1 MPVRLILAARHQQA
15 VDLASGC
22 RVSSKGALFE
32 NSRGLE
38 DNVNTEMFKF
48 PQMDF
53 EMAIWEMTSLLIA
66 PKKVF
71 KSIYY
76 HVSIAFNRWSC
87 YLAGVLII
95 SCYRNVGTYKRS
107 SHNPIDEET
116 TGQVCVFHSVNPIIT
131 RRFIFT
137 ETKNTWHRPDPS
149 FTYLLCFFLLLT
161 ALAWGLAYA
170 PSFGAIVRL
179 SLLFIFVHF
188 IGSSLLVSTIGYFV
202 IGRLFGPDGAAASL
216 SGLRGGRGRR
226 RGAAQG
232 LFVQPGEKD
241 QLEFGY
247 CFDVS
252 NRAFFPLYLHLY
264 VAQFLL
270 LPLLTR
276 SPSNLLSTFLGNTLY
291 LSALA
296 YYTYI
301 TFLGYNALPF
311 LHNTELLLL
320 PILAFAVLWLVSLIL
335 GWGIVAQ
342 GGSVEGLFWGA

>member
-1 MPVRLILAARHQQA
+1 MNPTISVPRQH
-15 VDLASGC
+15 ASPASFG
-22 RVSSKGALFE
+22 GTTPT
-32 NSRGLE
+32 SRGSSIRMPRFFKRL
-38 DNVNTEMFKF
+38 FKF

-76 HVSIAFNRWSC
+76 HV
-87 YLAGVLII
+87 
-95 SCYRNVGTYKRS
+95 K
-107 SHNPIDEET
+107 
-116 TGQVCVFHSVNPIIT
+116 
-131 RRFIFT
+131 
-137 ETKNTWHRPDPS
+137 TKNTWHRPDPS
-149 FTYLLCFFLLLT
+149 FTYLLSFFLLLT

-170 PSFGAIVRL
+170 PAFGSIVRL

-188 IGSSLLVSTIGYFV
+188 IGSSLVVSTIAYFA
-202 IGRLFGPDGAAASL
+202 IPRLFGPDGAAASL
-216 SGLRGGRGRR
+216 SGFRGSRGRR

-264 VAQFLL
+264 VVQFLL

-276 SPSNLLSTFLGNTLY
+276 SPSNFLATFLGNTLY
-291 LSALA
+291 LSALI

-320 PILAFAVLWLVSLIL
+320 PILVLSILWLVSLIA
-335 GWGIVAQ
+335 GWGVVMH
-342 GGSVEGLFWGA
+342 GHSVEWLFWGV

>member
-1 MPVRLILAARHQQA
+1 MNPTISVPRQHASPASFGGTTPTRSGSSIRMPRFFKRL
-15 VDLASGC
+15 
-22 RVSSKGALFE
+22 
-32 NSRGLE
+32 
-38 DNVNTEMFKF
+38 FKF

-76 HVSIAFNRWSC
+76 HLNTANP
-87 YLAGVLII
+87 LLLI
-95 SCYRNVGTYKRS
+95 G
-107 SHNPIDEET
+107 
-116 TGQVCVFHSVNPIIT
+116 
-131 RRFIFT
+131 T

-149 FTYLLCFFLLLT
+149 FTYLLSFFLLLT

-170 PSFGAIVRL
+170 PAFGSIVRL

-188 IGSSLLVSTIGYFV
+188 IGSSLVVSTIAYFA
-202 IGRLFGPDGAAASL
+202 IPRLFGPDGAAASL
-216 SGLRGGRGRR
+216 SGFRGSRGRR

-264 VAQFLL
+264 VVQFLL

-276 SPSNLLSTFLGNTLY
+276 SPSNFLATFLGNTLY
-291 LSALA
+291 LSALI

-320 PILAFAVLWLVSLIL
+320 PILVLSILWLVSLIA
-335 GWGIVAQ
+335 GWGVVMH
-342 GGSVEGLFWGA
+342 GRSVEWLFWGV

>member
-1 MPVRLILAARHQQA
+1 MNPHISVPRQHGSSPNFGGLPANRGSSIRMPRFFKR
-15 VDLASGC
+15 
-22 RVSSKGALFE
+22 
-32 NSRGLE
+32 
-38 DNVNTEMFKF
+38 MFKF

-76 HVSIAFNRWSC
+76 HV
-87 YLAGVLII
+87 
-95 SCYRNVGTYKRS
+95 
-107 SHNPIDEET
+107 
-116 TGQVCVFHSVNPIIT
+116 Q
-131 RRFIFT
+131 
-137 ETKNTWHRPDPS
+137 TKNTWHRPDPS
-149 FTYLLCFFLLLT
+149 FVYLLSFFLLVT

-170 PSFGAIVRL
+170 PSFGSIVRL
-179 SLLFIFVHF
+179 SFLFVVVHF
-188 IGSSLLVSTIGYFV
+188 IGSSLLVSTLGYFV
-202 IGRLFGPDGAAASL
+202 IGRLFGPNGAAASIT
-216 SGLRGGRGRR
+216 GLRIRGRR

-232 LFVQPGEKD
+232 LFTQPGEKD

-264 VAQFLL
+264 VVQFLL

-276 SPSNLLSTFLGNTLY
+276 SPSNFLATFLGNTLY
-291 LSALA
+291 LSALT

-320 PILAFAVLWLVSLIL
+320 PILVFAVLWLVSLIA
-335 GWGIVAQ
+335 GWGVVMQ
-342 GGSVEGLFWGA
+342 GRSVEGLFWGV

>member
-1 MPVRLILAARHQQA
+1 
-15 VDLASGC
+15 
-22 RVSSKGALFE
+22 
-32 NSRGLE
+32 
-38 DNVNTEMFKF
+38 MFKF

-76 HVSIAFNRWSC
+76 HPSQR
-87 YLAGVLII
+87 
-95 SCYRNVGTYKRS
+95 
-107 SHNPIDEET
+107 DD
-116 TGQVCVFHSVNPIIT
+116 GQK
-131 RRFIFT
+131 
-137 ETKNTWHRPDPS
+137 TKNTWHRPDPS
-149 FTYLLCFFLLLT
+149 FTYLLSFFLLLT

-179 SLLFIFVHF
+179 SLLFIFFHF
-188 IGSSLLVSTIGYFV
+188 IGSSLLVSTIGYFA

-216 SGLRGGRGRR
+216 TGLRGGNGRR

-264 VAQFLL
+264 VVQFLL

-276 SPSNLLSTFLGNTLY
+276 SPSNFLATFLGNTLY
-291 LSALA
+291 LSALT

-320 PILAFAVLWLVSLIL
+320 PILAFAILWLVSLIA

-342 GGSVEGLFWGA
+342 GRSVEGLFWGA

>member
-1 MPVRLILAARHQQA
+1 MNPHISVPRQHASPLNYGGTTPASRRSNIRMPRFFKRL
-15 VDLASGC
+15 
-22 RVSSKGALFE
+22 
-32 NSRGLE
+32 
-38 DNVNTEMFKF
+38 FKF

-76 HVSIAFNRWSC
+76 HV
-87 YLAGVLII
+87 
-95 SCYRNVGTYKRS
+95 
-107 SHNPIDEET
+107 
-116 TGQVCVFHSVNPIIT
+116 Q
-131 RRFIFT
+131 
-137 ETKNTWHRPDPS
+137 TKNTWHRPDPS
-149 FTYLLCFFLLLT
+149 FTYLLSFFLLLT

-170 PSFGAIVRL
+170 PSFGSIVRL
-179 SLLFIFVHF
+179 SLIFIFVHF
-188 IGSSLLVSTIGYFV
+188 IGSSLLVSTLGYLM
-202 IGRLFGPDGAAASL
+202 IPRLFGPDGAAASL
-216 SGLRGGRGRR
+216 TGFRGSRGRR

-232 LFVQPGEKD
+232 LFTQPGEKD

-252 NRAFFPLYLHLY
+252 NRAYFPLYLHLY
-264 VAQFLL
+264 VVQFLL

-276 SPSNLLSTFLGNTLY
+276 SPSNFLATFLGNTLY
-291 LSALA
+291 LSALT

-320 PILAFAVLWLVSLIL
+320 PILAVAILWLVSLVAGWSLVMQGQIL
-335 GWGIVAQ
+335 EVL
-342 GGSVEGLFWGA
+342 VWGA

>member
-87 YLAGVLII
+87 YLA
-95 SCYRNVGTYKRS
+95 
-107 SHNPIDEET
+107 
-116 TGQVCVFHSVNPIIT
+116 
-131 RRFIFT
+131 

-216 SGLRGGRGRR
+216 SGLRGRRGRR

-276 SPSNLLSTFLGNTLY
+276 SPNNFLSTFLGNTLY

-320 PILAFAVLWLVSLIL
+320 PILACAVLWLVSLIL

>member
-1 MPVRLILAARHQQA
+1 MDPHISIPRQHGSSPNFGGLPANRGSSTIRMPRFFKR
-15 VDLASGC
+15 
-22 RVSSKGALFE
+22 
-32 NSRGLE
+32 
-38 DNVNTEMFKF
+38 MFKF

-53 EMAIWEMTSLLIA
+53 EMAIWEMTSLMIA

-76 HVSIAFNRWSC
+76 HV
-87 YLAGVLII
+87 
-95 SCYRNVGTYKRS
+95 
-107 SHNPIDEET
+107 
-116 TGQVCVFHSVNPIIT
+116 Q
-131 RRFIFT
+131 
-137 ETKNTWHRPDPS
+137 TKNTWHRPDPS
-149 FTYLLCFFLLLT
+149 FAYLLSLFLLLT

-170 PSFGAIVRL
+170 PSFGSIMRL
-179 SLLFIFVHF
+179 FFRFVVVHF
-188 IGSSLLVSTIGYFV
+188 IGSSLLVSTIGYFA
-202 IGRLFGPDGAAASL
+202 IGRLFGPNGAAASIT
-216 SGLRGGRGRR
+216 GLRIRGRR

-232 LFVQPGEKD
+232 LFTQPGEKD

-264 VAQFLL
+264 VVQFLL

-276 SPSNLLSTFLGNTLY
+276 NPSDFLTTFLGNTLY
-291 LSALA
+291 LSAFT

-320 PILAFAVLWLVSLIL
+320 PVLLFAILWLVSLIA
-335 GWGIVAQ
+335 GWGVVMQ
-342 GGSVEGLFWGA
+342 GQSLKGLFWGV

>member
-1 MPVRLILAARHQQA
+1 
-15 VDLASGC
+15 
-22 RVSSKGALFE
+22 
-32 NSRGLE
+32 
-38 DNVNTEMFKF
+38 MFKF

-76 HVSIAFNRWSC
+76 H
-87 YLAGVLII
+87 
-95 SCYRNVGTYKRS
+95 
-107 SHNPIDEET
+107 
-116 TGQVCVFHSVNPIIT
+116 
-131 RRFIFT
+131 
-137 ETKNTWHRPDPS
+137 NTWHRPDPS
-149 FTYLLCFFLLLT
+149 FTYLLSFFLLLT

-170 PSFGAIVRL
+170 PSFGSIVRL
-179 SLLFIFVHF
+179 SLLFIFLHF
-188 IGSSLLVSTIGYFV
+188 VGSSLLVSTVGYFA
-202 IGRLFGPDGAAASL
+202 IGRLFGPNGAAASL
-216 SGLRGGRGRR
+216 NGFRGARSRR

-232 LFVQPGEKD
+232 LFMQPGEKD

-252 NRAFFPLYLHLY
+252 IRAFFPLYLHLY
-264 VAQFLL
+264 VVQFLL

-276 SPSNLLSTFLGNTLY
+276 TPSNYLATFLGNTLY
-291 LSALA
+291 LSALT

-320 PILAFAVLWLVSLIL
+320 PILAFAIMWLVSLIA
-335 GWGIVAQ
+335 GWGVVAQ
-342 GGSVEGLFWGA
+342 GRGVEGLFWGA

>member
-76 HVSIAFNRWSC
+76 H
-87 YLAGVLII
+87 
-95 SCYRNVGTYKRS
+95 KR
-107 SHNPIDEET
+107 
-116 TGQVCVFHSVNPIIT
+116 SVNPIIT